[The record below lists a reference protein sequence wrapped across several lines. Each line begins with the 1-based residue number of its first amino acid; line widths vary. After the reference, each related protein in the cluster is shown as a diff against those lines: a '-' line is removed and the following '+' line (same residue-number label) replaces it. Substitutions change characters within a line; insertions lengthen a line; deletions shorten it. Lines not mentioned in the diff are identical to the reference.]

1 MLFRK
6 VVCMSLL
13 ALAAFAVPVASQ
25 RFMELKKPV
34 LQADGTGPAPDPIP
48 LPWSTAAA

>member
-13 ALAAFAVPVASQ
+13 ALAAFAVPVASHQ
-25 RFMELKKPV
+25 LMELKKPV
-34 LQADGTGPAPDPIP
+34 LQADGTDPAPPPIP
-48 LPWSTAAA
+48 LLGFTAAA

>member
-13 ALAAFAVPVASQ
+13 ALAVFAVPVASQ
-25 RFMELKKPV
+25 RLMELKRPV

-48 LPWSTAAA
+48 LLEFTAVA

>member
-13 ALAAFAVPVASQ
+13 ALAVFAAPVASQ
-25 RFMELKKPV
+25 QLMELKKPV
-34 LQADGTGPAPDPIP
+34 LQADGGDPAPPPIP
-48 LPWSTAAA
+48 LLGFTAAA